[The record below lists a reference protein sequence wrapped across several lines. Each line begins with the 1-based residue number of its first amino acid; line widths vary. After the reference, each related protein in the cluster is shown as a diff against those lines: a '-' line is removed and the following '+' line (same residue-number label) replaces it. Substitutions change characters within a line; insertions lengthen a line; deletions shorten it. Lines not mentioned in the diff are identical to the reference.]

1 MKILKRAIVA
11 GMALASMAAVAAC
24 DNKTYDVAGAAKRVM
39 LEQDKKE
46 NVTADFEVAK
56 KVVYNNADYSVTWTS
71 NNEYATV
78 KEIEGNDSKLLIDI
92 EYVKNQTQAQEV
104 KLTAEVKD
112 PKGATVTKEFNFKV
126 PKFVVNTIADYDAS
140 QKGDAITLKGTV
152 VAREA
157 YDAKNKYSSFYL
169 ACDEGGFE
177 AYRLP
182 CTEEQYNTELTVGSV
197 LYIAGSQA
205 TYNGLRELNP
215 CSYFVT
221 GEAKKTI
228 TPEDLTSKVADGTGI
243 TKAYQGHMAELKDV
257 LIVSVGDK
265 TAAEYSIVVG
275 DPTNTKKQATV
286 RISKYFAPLK
296 SELRNEID
304 ALNLVPG
311 QTISVKGFVGWYN
324 APQVTICEK
333 GAITAGSVDYS
344 KGFGLTLLSQVTFP
358 AKVYGVK
365 TISLPSSLYEAGYY
379 GDEHYAGLTAEW
391 TSNSANATI
400 ATKDIAAVEAKAAT
414 ETTKEVKAVPAYTTS
429 NLTTKKVTADEI
441 VDVTLTVKN
450 AAGETVFTAT
460 KQLKLVKDYVV
471 DNHAAYLKATK
482 GESVT
487 IQGTVAYVDVETG
500 SKGTSAYFTV
510 VDAKGNAYYV
520 YGMTLADDDTKA
532 AIVAGKKVVLSG
544 VKDVYG
550 GVHELTKAEL
560 LKVEDDKVVE
570 PTAITEI
577 PTIKDEL
584 QAKYV
589 TFAGSIKSITND
601 KNDKPRTFVI
611 TVGTKEIT
619 VYLSRNYNKG
629 SEFAVG
635 DNVTVKGIYSINGTT
650 NQVITLT
657 EDSFVKTAA

>member
-24 DNKTYDVAGAAKRVM
+24 DNKTYDVNGAAKRVM

-56 KVVYNNADYSVTWTS
+56 KVVFNNADYSVTWTS
-71 NNEYATV
+71 NNEYAIV

-126 PKFVVNTIADYDAS
+126 PKFIVNTIADYDAS
-140 QKGDAITLKGTV
+140 QKGDQLTIKGTV

-157 YDAKNKYSSFYL
+157 YNAKDKITNLYMS
-169 ACDEGGFE
+169 CDEGGFE
-177 AYRLP
+177 AYKVS
-182 CTEEQYNTELTVGSV
+182 CTEEEYNSDLTVGSV
-197 LYIAGSQA
+197 LYIAGLQA
-205 TYNGLRELNP
+205 TYNGLRELSP

-243 TKAYQGHMAELKDV
+243 TKAYQGHMVELKNV
-257 LIVSVGDK
+257 LIVSVEDK
-265 TAAEYSIVVG
+265 TADQYSIIVG

-286 RISKYFAPLK
+286 RISKYFAPK
-296 SELRNEID
+296 DSELRNEID
-304 ALNLVPG
+304 GLNLVPG

-344 KGFGLTLLSQVTFP
+344 KGFGLTLLSKVTFP

-400 ATKDIAAVEAKAAT
+400 ATKDVPAVEAKAAT

-429 NLTTKKVTADEI
+429 NLTTKKVTADET

-471 DNHAAYLKATK
+471 DNHATYLKATD

-487 IQGTVAYVDVETG
+487 IQGTVAYVDVET
-500 SKGTSAYFTV
+500 SAKYGTQGYFTV

-520 YGMTLADDDTKA
+520 FQMTLADDETKA

-544 VKDVYG
+544 TKKVYG
-550 GVHELTKAEL
+550 GVHELTSAEL
-560 LKVEDDKVVE
+560 LKVEDGTVVE
-570 PTAITEI
+570 PTAITEL
-577 PTIKDEL
+577 PKVTDAL
-584 QAKYV
+584 QAQYV
-589 TFAGSIKSITND
+589 TFTGTIKELSEN
-601 KNDKPRTFVI
+601 KRTVTV
-611 TVGTKEIT
+611 TVGTKDIL
-619 VYLSRNYNKG
+619 VYLSRNQADITKAI
-629 SEFAVG
+629 AVG
-635 DNVTVKGIYSINGTT
+635 DNITVKGIYSVNSG
-650 NQVITLT
+650 NSQVITLT
-657 EDSFVKTAA
+657 ADSVVKNAA